1 MKSPWYITPSA
12 VRDYL
17 WIRGRSESDFERGL
31 SDLIEIAKEVVAERR
46 RPAELGDGRLRYRT
60 GRARGRMGLVVNEY
74 PQREGDLPQL
84 IAVTRSGK

>member
-1 MKSPWYITPSA
+1 MKGPWYITPSA

-17 WIRGRSESDFERGL
+17 RIRNWSESDYERGL
-31 SDLIEIAKEVVAERR
+31 SDLIEISKEVVGEGKQ
-46 RPAELGDGRLRYRT
+46 PAELPTGHLRYRT

-84 IAVTRSGK
+84 IAVTRSAH